1 MSERAPVPIA
11 LLPTGVPGLDD
22 ILGGGLPEYSFNL
35 LAGSPGAGKTT
46 LAHQFVFALAT
57 PERPALYFTVV
68 GESALKLLR
77 YQQQFAFFD
86 PARVGA
92 SIHFV
97 DLTALV
103 QGRDL
108 GAVLAEI
115 VRQVGAIAPGL
126 VVVDSFQAIAQAAGG
141 AARDGR
147 MSLQDFVQ
155 DLAVHLTGWQ
165 ATTFLLGE
173 DVEGALRG
181 DPVFTVA
188 DGIIRLSQAVDGN
201 SVVRK
206 LQVLKSRG
214 QAPMPGLH
222 TLRIDAT
229 GLRVYPRMSIARTEA
244 DRAMSTARL
253 ASGVP
258 GLDRLLGG
266 GLPTGDTV
274 LVSGP
279 SGAGKSVL
287 AAQFIAAGAADGEP
301 GVIAVFEEH
310 PREYLRRAAAL
321 GLDLPG
327 LVARGRVEI
336 IYLRPLDLSPDETL
350 EAIREAVA
358 RTGACRVVIDS
369 MAGFELALAP
379 GFRRDFRESLYRL
392 VGALT
397 GTGITVL
404 LTMEIVPD
412 AGTLRFS
419 STLISFLA
427 DTIILLRYTE
437 LAGALRTSLTVVK
450 MRNSDHS
457 KAFWWYDITGGG
469 LVMRGLVGDDGAV
482 RPRPTGL
489 TAREEAVLGALT
501 ELGEATPAALAR
513 RGGLSETALAPALDR
528 LVGLAYAVRLE
539 EAGGVVYRPVARVAD

>member
-1 MSERAPVPIA
+1 MSERARVAITTLA
-11 LLPTGVPGLDD
+11 TGVPGLDD
-22 ILGGGLPEYSFNL
+22 ILDGGLPEYSFNL
-35 LAGSPGAGKTT
+35 LAGAPGAGKTT
-46 LAHQFVFALAT
+46 LAHQLMFALAT
-57 PERPALYFTVV
+57 PARPALYFTVV
-68 GESALKLLR
+68 GEPTLKLLR

-86 PARVGA
+86 PAKVGA

-103 QGRDL
+103 QRRDL
-108 GAVLAEI
+108 AAVLAEI
-115 VRQVGAIAPGL
+115 VRQVAAIAPGL
-126 VVVDSFQAIAQAAGG
+126 VIVDSFQAVARG
-141 AARDGR
+141 ADATARDDR

-155 DLAVHLTGWQ
+155 DLTVHLTGWQ

-173 DVEGALRG
+173 DVEGTLRG
-181 DPVFTVA
+181 DPIFTIA

-222 TLRIDAT
+222 TLRIDET
-229 GLRVYPRMSIARTEA
+229 GLRVYPRMSIARAEA
-244 DRAMSTARL
+244 DRAMATARL

-266 GLPTGDTV
+266 GVPTGDTV
-274 LVSGP
+274 LISGP

-287 AAQFIAAGAADGEP
+287 AAQFIAAGAADDEP

-327 LVARGRVEI
+327 LVARGLVEI

-350 EAIREAVA
+350 VAIREAVA
-358 RTGACRVVIDS
+358 RTGARRVVIDS
-369 MAGFELALAP
+369 LAGFELALAP

-404 LTMEIVPD
+404 LTMEIVQD

-427 DTIILLRYTE
+427 DTILLLRYAE

-450 MRNSDHS
+450 MRNSEHS
-457 KAFWWYDITGGG
+457 RAFWWYDITGGG
-469 LVMRGLVGDDGAV
+469 LVMRDLVGGGEDAPPGPA
-482 RPRPTGL
+482 GL
-489 TAREEAVLGALT
+489 TTQEAAVLGALT

-513 RGGLSETALAPALDR
+513 RVGLPEGELAPALDR
-528 LVGLAYAVRLE
+528 LVGLAYAVRL
-539 EAGGVVYRPVARVAD
+539 AGADGVVYRPVARVAG